1 MKIVIN
7 RLKELLHIK
16 LISSKV
22 TLVVSQP
29 MVNPFSIS
37 HKMDGP
43 ILIKD
48 PKILSPQAPQIKTVT
63 VTIQKEIPTTF
74 MDPMERTKYMPL
86 MDLQAMMSTD
96 HMKVKTLMEHT
107 ILLATSM
114 ALMEKLMLPT
124 TKKALM
130 ALMVMSMVP
139 MKLLAIS
146 MPPKEIIML
155 LMDLMVTFMAH
166 MEATMVPTT
175 KMALMALM
183 EMSMVPMELVAIFMA
198 PMEIPMVPMLLVA
211 MPMALMEISMV
222 PMELVAIFMAPMEIA
237 MHPMDKMVSMLTH
250 LLQEWMSMDHMAI
263 EELMQ
268 I

>member
-1 MKIVIN
+1 MV
-7 RLKELLHIK
+7 LLHKK
-16 LISSKV
+16 LISSMV
-22 TLVVSQP
+22 TLVVPQAP

-37 HKMDGP
+37 HNLDGP

-48 PKILSPQAPQIKTVT
+48 PKILSPQNPKIKTVT
-63 VTIQKEIPTTF
+63 VTIQKETPTTC

-96 HMKVKTLMEHT
+96 PRKVKTLMEHT
-107 ILLATSM
+107 ILLATCM
-114 ALMEKLMLPT
+114 ALMEKVMLPT

-130 ALMVMSMVP
+130 AHMGMSMVP
-139 MKLLAIS
+139 MELTAIS
-146 MPPKEIIML
+146 MPLKEIIMVP
-155 LMDLMVTFMAH
+155 MDLMVTFMAH
-166 MEATMVPTT
+166 MEATMVPKT

-183 EMSMVPMELVAIFMA
+183 EM
-198 PMEIPMVPMLLVA
+198 PMVPMLLVA
-211 MPMALMEISMV
+211 MPMALMEMSMV

-237 MHPMDKMVSMLTH
+237 MHPMDKMVSMLPH